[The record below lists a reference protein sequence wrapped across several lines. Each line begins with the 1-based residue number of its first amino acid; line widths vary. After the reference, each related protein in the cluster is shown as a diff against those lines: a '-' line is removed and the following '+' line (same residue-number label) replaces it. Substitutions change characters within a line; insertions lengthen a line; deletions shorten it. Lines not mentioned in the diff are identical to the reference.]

1 MEGRLS
7 DTHGK
12 RIQNPWGCG
21 VLLPAPGR
29 PGSWE
34 ESQRVTARPR
44 AGAAQTLGCRQPC
57 SGSETPEQAQPPHLE
72 QERREQ
78 PVTRVPCRLGLTNV
92 LPPMRRCAHAEPC
105 THASTVS
112 THAPAMHT
120 RVMPHMACVRHIHAH
135 IHLPHIHMCTP
146 HLFVPCTHTHCAAYS
161 TCMYHIQ
168 PE

>member
-21 VLLPAPGR
+21 VLLLAPGR

-72 QERREQ
+72 QEEEGAAGHQ
-78 PVTRVPCRLGLTNV
+78 GALPTR
-92 LPPMRRCAHAEPC
+92 AH
-105 THASTVS
+105 
-112 THAPAMHT
+112 
-120 RVMPHMACVRHIHAH
+120 
-135 IHLPHIHMCTP
+135 
-146 HLFVPCTHTHCAAYS
+146 
-161 TCMYHIQ
+161 
-168 PE
+168 